1 MVKIHIDR
9 DFYSDRICFVYPS
22 DGPPPVHF
30 FRTAEV
36 DQETAD
42 RIMKVYKAFWE
53 LQDELAEMYKT
64 LPTWEDA
71 AKEKEQTNG

>member
-1 MVKIHIDR
+1 MATIHIK
-9 DFYSDRICFVYPS
+9 FHFAQICFVYPS
-22 DGPPPVHF
+22 DDPPSVNF

-42 RIMKVYKAFWE
+42 RITEVYKAFWE

-71 AKEKEQTNG
+71 AKAKEHTNA